1 MKIGTKALLLAALL
15 LVGCQRPEDE
25 GPLQLAGHV
34 FIFNY
39 RLSTAVYEVA
49 LNKVG
54 AIPDGSMARTEYE
67 NPAGGPPLV
76 TTTKI
81 FPFWKKVALESP
93 PLRCVVKDRPYSV
106 KITLIGPDGRGL
118 QHIETTIT
126 STLDQSILAAKPLVV
141 GPAYDKNPEVFKPD
155 GTTDYAGDQGC
166 KP

>member
-15 LVGCQRPEDE
+15 LGGCQRPEDE

-54 AIPDGSMARTEYE
+54 DIPDGSMARTEYE

-93 PLRCVVKDRPYSV
+93 PLRCVVKDRPYAV
-106 KITLIGPDGRGL
+106 KITLIGPDGRDL

-155 GTTDYAGDQGC
+155 GTADYAGDQGC